1 MENGMPKQR
10 YDELLARKLIAEFE
24 RSGIEGHY
32 CESKEDA
39 LQHVLRLLPEG
50 CIVSRGG
57 SATLH
62 EIGLPEALKSGGYQY
77 LDPGSR
83 GDGQSAAEKDAI
95 AHQAL
100 AADYYLMGCN
110 AIAETGELV
119 NADGYGNR
127 IASLIFGPKNVI
139 VIAGMNKVEP
149 TLEAAIARATRY
161 AASLVLLDFKPDYAS
176 MDDLVHAAEAIRGHL
191 LVTRMSTTKGRIK
204 VVLVGESLGY

>member
-1 MENGMPKQR
+1 MPKQKFN
-10 YDELLARKLIAEFE
+10 ELLAQKLIAGFE
-24 RSGIEGHY
+24 RSGIEGHF
-32 CESKEDA
+32 CKSKEDV
-39 LQHVLRLLPEG
+39 LGHVLQLLPEG
-50 CIVSRGG
+50 CVVSCGG

-62 EIGLPEALKSGGYQY
+62 EIGLREALKSGDYRF
-77 LDPGSR
+77 LDPGAR
-83 GDGQSAAEKDAI
+83 GDGQGAAEKDAI

-139 VIAGMNKVEP
+139 VVAGMNKVEP
-149 TLEAAIARATRY
+149 TLDAAIARATRY
-161 AASLVLLDFKPDYAS
+161 AASLVLLEFKADHAS
-176 MDDLVHAAEAIRGHL
+176 LADLTQAAEEIRGHL